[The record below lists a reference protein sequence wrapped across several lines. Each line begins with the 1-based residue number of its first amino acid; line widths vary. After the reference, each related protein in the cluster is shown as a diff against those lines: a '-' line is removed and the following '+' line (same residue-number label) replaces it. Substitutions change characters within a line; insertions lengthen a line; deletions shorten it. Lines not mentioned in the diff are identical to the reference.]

1 MKRNVKSLILKLSLP
16 FCWRVRQFR
25 AGTRRRQARGYG
37 LPHLRLQAGLAAPL
51 ESLTIVPRAFGRSRR
66 TRLPVRK
73 PSGAVCIISRNTDAV
88 ER

>member
-51 ESLTIVPRAFGRSRR
+51 ESLTIVPI
-66 TRLPVRK
+66 PVRK